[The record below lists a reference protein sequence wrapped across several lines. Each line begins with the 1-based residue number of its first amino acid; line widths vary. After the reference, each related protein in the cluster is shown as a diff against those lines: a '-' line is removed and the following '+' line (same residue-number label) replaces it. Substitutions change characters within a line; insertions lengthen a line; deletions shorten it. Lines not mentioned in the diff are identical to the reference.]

1 MTQRKT
7 NPFGKKT
14 TKDKPYAIY
23 RGNRGFTWCILK
35 TYKRPDK
42 EAEDKRARWF
52 TFTTSDYC
60 PEGEFGDAYAGDIK
74 QFGRLSTATD
84 EWREHYPND

>member
-7 NPFGKKT
+7 NPFGKSA
-14 TKDKPYAIY
+14 TKYQPYAVY
-23 RGNRGFTWCILK
+23 RGNQGFTWCILK

-42 EAEDKRARWF
+42 EASDKHARWF

-60 PEGEFGDAYAGDIK
+60 PEGEFGDVYAGEIR
-74 QFGRLSTATD
+74 QFGRLSAATD
-84 EWREHYPND
+84 EWREHYPNG